1 MSINERQNSELNLK
15 RLAAQRQLYS
25 DAKKMMYIQFA
36 ISGMAVIVFAIIG
49 NIISK
54 EYAVYITVLSILCVL
69 FDELFLTK
77 RIENLRLNAAIIQ
90 EDFDCDV
97 LQIPFNYIK
106 NSHGTMLE
114 TIQENSK
121 KYLSKNKNF
130 DLLVNWYP
138 GMDMADLKYGRIIC
152 QSTNCWWN
160 QKLRE
165 KYSNFLILSTATI
178 FIFLLLIALFNGI
191 TLSGFIMSVI
201 SPILPGGVL
210 VYKIDRDNKK
220 AIQNL
225 NDMKN
230 KLDSIIERLRA
241 KELYPDEKLQNDI
254 RCLQDMIFE
263 NRSASPLIPDRFYF
277 RYRDRYEDIA
287 QTSNKELVELIKTQY
302 NE

>member
-1 MSINERQNSELNLK
+1 
-15 RLAAQRQLYS
+15 
-25 DAKKMMYIQFA
+25 
-36 ISGMAVIVFAIIG
+36 
-49 NIISK
+49 
-54 EYAVYITVLSILCVL
+54 
-69 FDELFLTK
+69 
-77 RIENLRLNAAIIQ
+77 
-90 EDFDCDV
+90 
-97 LQIPFNYIK
+97 
-106 NSHGTMLE
+106 
-114 TIQENSK
+114 
-121 KYLSKNKNF
+121 
-130 DLLVNWYP
+130 
-138 GMDMADLKYGRIIC
+138 
-152 QSTNCWWN
+152 
-160 QKLRE
+160 
-165 KYSNFLILSTATI
+165 
-178 FIFLLLIALFNGI
+178 
-191 TLSGFIMSVI
+191 MSVI

>member
-25 DAKKMMYIQFA
+25 DAKKMMHIQFA

-77 RIENLRLNAAIIQ
+77 RIENLRLSAAIIQ

-97 LQIPFNYIK
+97 LQIPFNHIK

-121 KYLSKNKNF
+121 KYLSKHKNY
-130 DLLVNWYP
+130 DLLINWYP
-138 GMDMADLKYGRIIC
+138 GMDKADLKYGRIIC

-165 KYSNFLILSTATI
+165 KYSNFLIHSTVTI
-178 FIFLLLIALFNGI
+178 FIILLLIALFNGI

-201 SPILPGGVL
+201 SPILPGAVL
-210 VYKIDRDNKK
+210 VYKIQRDNKK